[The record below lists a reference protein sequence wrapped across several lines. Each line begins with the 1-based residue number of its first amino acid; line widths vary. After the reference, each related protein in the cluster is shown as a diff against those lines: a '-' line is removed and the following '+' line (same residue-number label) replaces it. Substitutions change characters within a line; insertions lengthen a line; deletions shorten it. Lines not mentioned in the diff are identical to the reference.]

1 MDKLDRELMEVLAR
15 EDSDPAAR
23 RDAAQALGR
32 RLESANFE
40 RQSLMSS
47 LERAAVELEA
57 RVQELS
63 LLRRLSEVLAQMVDD
78 GDLGTRVLKV
88 LESELDLEDAALWIA
103 EGEELVWRCGA
114 GRGEAS
120 EDSPDGPL
128 RVIQLNEGPI
138 GQAAFRREAVVV
150 HDGEVES
157 RCRGAEPFLRR
168 GSFCIFPM
176 MSAGRMVGVLWLG
189 SGERYAFSTERV
201 RILGMAADTIS
212 QGLAASELLGKL
224 SRYSQNLSELV
235 AERSCA
241 LEDIS
246 RELSQYKAAMADFW
260 RRLQLGASPSTFVPL
275 PGCERLLEAGRDL
288 QAMIVATRTD
298 SGTLWTASALLQD
311 FARDYQA
318 YVAALEHVSCPV
330 LLDRGAREPGVEPEC
345 RAA

>member
-1 MDKLDRELMEVLAR
+1 MDNLERELMEVLAR
-15 EDSDPAAR
+15 DDSDPAAR
-23 RDAAQALGR
+23 YDAARTLGR
-32 RLESANFE
+32 RLESMEFE
-40 RQSLMSS
+40 RQSLMTS

-63 LLRRLSEVLAQMVDD
+63 LLRRLSEVLAQMVDE

-103 EGEELVWRCGA
+103 EGEELVWRCGV

-120 EDSPDGPL
+120 ADLADSPR

-138 GQAAFRREAVVV
+138 GQAAFRREPVVV

-157 RCRGAEPFLRR
+157 RCRNAEPFLRR

-212 QGLAASELLGKL
+212 QGLAASELLSKL
-224 SRYSQNLSELV
+224 SRYSENLSELV
-235 AERSCA
+235 ADRSCA
-241 LEDIS
+241 LEQIS
-246 RELSQYKAAMADFW
+246 RELGQYKSAMADFW
-260 RRLQLGASPSTFVPL
+260 RRLQLGASPSLFVPL

-288 QAMIVATRTD
+288 QAIIAATKTS
-298 SGTLWTASALLQD
+298 SGTLWTASALLDD

-318 YVAALEHVSCPV
+318 YVESLEHVSCPV
-330 LLDRGAREPGVEPEC
+330 LLDRGARDPGAEPE
-345 RAA
+345 RQAA